1 MKKIGTLIFAVL
13 VAASAAMSQSKTIEA
28 FHSKYKDDRD
38 ATVVSLSGGLFE
50 LLSQVASWDESD
62 EEAQAISRIAENI
75 KSMNILQIPLY
86 KSGFDNDDIDKMR
99 ADLGK
104 ENYKEL
110 MTVRDGSEN
119 VYFLTQGD
127 KNTVKNMLILI
138 KEDNEFAVLS
148 IDGSLEMKDLS
159 YLAKHHKN
167 WH

>member
-1 MKKIGTLIFAVL
+1 MKKLGTLFFAIL
-13 VAASAAMSQSKTIEA
+13 VVGTAALAQSKTVEA
-28 FHSKYKDDRD
+28 FQNKYKDDRD

-50 LLSQVASWDESD
+50 LLSAVASWDESD

-75 KSMNILQIPLY
+75 KSMQILKIPLY

-99 ADLGK
+99 ADLDK

-110 MTVRDGSEN
+110 MTVRDGAEN

-127 KNTVKNMLILI
+127 KDTVKNMLILI

-148 IDGSLEMKDLS
+148 IDGSLEMKDLA